1 MVFDALNEVKRKA
14 EPLSKSDGEF
24 FISVGDNLYPVIDE
38 EPTNEEFNTV
48 MSLFQRPS
56 LSHLDVWAIRG
67 NHDCY
72 FDQNFQINKTNEYS

>member
-48 MSLFQRPS
+48 MSLF
-56 LSHLDVWAIRG
+56 
-67 NHDCY
+67 
-72 FDQNFQINKTNEYS
+72 